1 MNIIQEII
9 KLKKER
15 NAIIMAHNYT
25 LGEVQD
31 IADYCGDS
39 LELARIAAD
48 CQAEVI
54 VLCGVRFMAE
64 TAKILSPQA
73 IVLHPAID
81 SGCPMADMAD
91 PDDVKKFRAENPDT
105 LLIAYVNTTA
115 ATKSVVDICC
125 TSGNAE
131 KIVSALPAG
140 QKVMFLPDANLGG
153 NLVKKLSR
161 PMALWNGCC
170 PIHDRITPEDIRLA
184 RAAHPGAVVMV
195 HPECKVEVT
204 AMADHALSTGA
215 MLKFVKDSGAEEF
228 VVGTEIGILHRMKKE
243 NPDKKFFPLDCNPVC
258 EDMKKITLEKIA
270 EVLRELSGKVELA
283 PEIIEK
289 ARRPIEKMLELSK

>member
-1 MNIIQEII
+1 MNIIQEINT
-9 KLKKER
+9 LKKER

-39 LELARIAAD
+39 LELARIAAE
-48 CQAEVI
+48 CKAEVI
-54 VLCGVRFMAE
+54 VICGVRFMAE
-64 TAKILSPQA
+64 TAKILSPDA
-73 IVLHPAID
+73 IVLHPAAD
-81 SGCPMADMAD
+81 SGFPMADMAD
-91 PDDVKKFRAENPDT
+91 PEAVEKFRKENPDT

-161 PMALWNGCC
+161 PMDLWNGCC
-170 PIHDRITPEDIRLA
+170 PIHNRISPDDIRLA
-184 RAAHPGAVVMV
+184 RAAHPEAVIMV

-204 AMADHALSTGA
+204 TLADYALSTGA
-215 MLKFVKDSGAEEF
+215 MLKFVKESDAKEF
-228 VVGTEIGILHRMKKE
+228 VAGTEIGILHRMRKE
-243 NPDKKFFPLDCNPVC
+243 NPDKKFFALDCNPTC

-270 EVLRELSGKVELA
+270 ASLRDLSGQVQLST
-283 PEIIEK
+283 EIITK
-289 ARRPIEKMLELSK
+289 ARKPIEKMLELSK

>member
-1 MNIIQEII
+1 MDIIQEII
-9 KLKKER
+9 RLKKER
-15 NAIIMAHNYT
+15 NAVIMAHNYT

-31 IADYCGDS
+31 IADYSGDS
-39 LELARIAAD
+39 LELARIAAGCD
-48 CQAEVI
+48 AKVI

-64 TAKILSPQA
+64 TAKILSPDA
-73 IVLHPAID
+73 IVLHPAPD

-91 PDDVKKFRAENPDT
+91 AMAVSEFRRNNPDT

-115 ATKSVVDICC
+115 ATKSEVDICC

-131 KIVSALPAG
+131 KIVAALPKD

-153 NLVKKLSR
+153 NLVKSLDR
-161 PMALWNGCC
+161 PMELWNGCC
-170 PIHDRITPEDIRLA
+170 PIHNRITQEDIRQA

-204 AMADHALSTGA
+204 ALADFALSTGG
-215 MLKFVKDSGAEEF
+215 MLKLVRENPATEF

-243 NPDKKFFPLDCNPVC
+243 NPGKRFYPLENNPVC

-270 EVLRELSGKVELA
+270 EVLRDLSGRVELD
-283 PEIIEK
+283 PVTIEK
-289 ARRPIEKMLELSK
+289 ARRPIEKMLELSE

>member
-1 MNIIQEII
+1 MDIIQEIL

-15 NAIIMAHNYT
+15 NAVIMAHNYT

-31 IADYCGDS
+31 IADYSGDS
-39 LELARIAAD
+39 LELARIAAGCD
-48 CQAEVI
+48 AKVI

-64 TAKILSPQA
+64 TAKILSPDA
-73 IVLHPAID
+73 IVLHPAPD

-91 PDDVKKFRAENPDT
+91 AGAVKEFRKKHPDT

-115 ATKSVVDICC
+115 ATKSEVDICC

-131 KIVSALPAG
+131 KIVAALPKD

-153 NLVKKLSR
+153 NLIKSLDR
-161 PMALWNGCC
+161 PMELWNGCC
-170 PIHDRITPEDIRLA
+170 PIHNRITPEDIRQA
-184 RAAHPGAVVMV
+184 RAAHPQAVVMV

-204 AMADHALSTGA
+204 QLADFALSTGG
-215 MLKFVKDSGAEEF
+215 MLKLVRENPADEF

-243 NPDKKFFPLDCNPVC
+243 NPGKKFYPLENNPVC

-270 EVLRELSGKVELA
+270 AVLRDLSGEVKLDAET
-283 PEIIEK
+283 IEK

>member
-1 MNIIQEII
+1 MNIIQEINA
-9 KLKKER
+9 LKKER

-39 LELARIAAD
+39 LELARIAAE
-48 CQAEVI
+48 CKAEVI
-54 VLCGVRFMAE
+54 VICGVRFMAE
-64 TAKILSPQA
+64 TAKILSPDA
-73 IVLHPAID
+73 IVLHPAAD

-91 PDDVKKFRAENPDT
+91 PEAVEKFRKENPDT

-161 PMALWNGCC
+161 PMELWNGCC
-170 PIHDRITPEDIRLA
+170 PIHNRISPDDIRLA
-184 RAAHPGAVVMV
+184 RAAHPEAVVMV

-204 AMADHALSTGA
+204 ALADYALSTGA
-215 MLKFVKDSGAEEF
+215 MLKFVKESDAKEF
-228 VVGTEIGILHRMKKE
+228 VAGTEIGILHRMRKE
-243 NPDKKFFPLDCNPVC
+243 NPDKKFFALDCNPTC

-270 EVLRELSGKVELA
+270 ASLRDLSGQVQLSA
-283 PEIIEK
+283 EIITK
-289 ARRPIEKMLELSK
+289 ARKPIEKMLELSK